1 MNLFINFVEIDPLEE
16 GLIVLI
22 VGLVV
27 VFSSLLI
34 LYTVFAYVVPATLRS
49 LRTIK
54 LGYTTR
60 HETST
65 PEDIVQSGEEM
76 AAIAA
81 TIYLLL
87 NQSHD
92 EENAILTISKSQKDY
107 SPWSSKI
114 YMTHNVKPTQR

>member
-1 MNLFINFVEIDPLEE
+1 MNLFINIVEIDPMEE

-22 VGLVV
+22 VGLFV

-34 LYTVFAYVVPATLRS
+34 LYAVFAYIVPATLRR
-49 LRTIK
+49 LRAIK
-54 LGYTTR
+54 LGYITR

-65 PEDIVQSGEEM
+65 PEGNVQSGEEM

-81 TIYLLL
+81 AVFLLL
-87 NQSHD
+87 HQTHD
-92 EENAILTISKSQKDY
+92 EENAILTINKSQKNY